1 MVVANHESQ
10 ITNHWKWLV
19 FLSAA
24 EILTMLTF
32 GTYSAALPV
41 LRQQWALSAAQ
52 AGAIFAGQQ
61 IGYTAAVLVLSTL
74 TDAAGVRMIYL
85 LSAIWNAV
93 FALLF
98 AAFADGFGSAL
109 ALRALGGMGLAG
121 TYVPGM
127 RLVVETFPAPR
138 RGAAMGVYIACFSLG
153 TSLSLLV
160 TGVLL
165 HAGWR
170 MAFGVTSLGPLLA
183 AVAAWW
189 VVRDAPRPPPALHT
203 AITGALR
210 NLRALRFI
218 AAYAA
223 HNWELFGM
231 RAWLPAFLTSLWV
244 QRGMPLTSATAR
256 GATFSSLVLLG
267 SGLSNAAGGWLSD
280 RLGRRRMITVFL
292 TASALCS
299 AVIGWSPALGMP
311 AVLTLALLYGLLV
324 TADSSSIST
333 AVAESATAETL
344 GATLA
349 VQSGLGFLVTAIS
362 PSLFGAVLDATGG
375 IWGWAFLSLGI
386 AAVLGTVAVATVSER
401 R

>member
-1 MVVANHESQ
+1 MAVANHESQ

-19 FLSAA
+19 LLSAA

-41 LRQQWALSAAQ
+41 LRQQWALSAVQ

-85 LSAIWNAV
+85 ISAVWNAL
-93 FALLF
+93 FAL
-98 AAFADGFGSAL
+98 
-109 ALRALGGMGLAG
+109 
-121 TYVPGM
+121 
-127 RLVVETFPAPR
+127 RL
-138 RGAAMGVYIACFSLG
+138 
-153 TSLSLLV
+153 
-160 TGVLL
+160 
-165 HAGWR
+165 
-170 MAFGVTSLGPLLA
+170 
-183 AVAAWW
+183 
-189 VVRDAPRPPPALHT
+189 
-203 AITGALR
+203 
-210 NLRALRFI
+210 I

-256 GATFSSLVLLG
+256 GATFSSLVLLA

-280 RLGRRRMITVFL
+280 RLGRRRMIIVFL

-299 AVIGWSPALGMP
+299 GIIGWSPALGMP
-311 AVLTLALLYGLLV
+311 AVLMLALLYGLLV

-386 AAVLGTVAVATVSER
+386 AALLGTAAVATVSER

>member
-127 RLVVETFPAPR
+127 RLVVETFAAHR